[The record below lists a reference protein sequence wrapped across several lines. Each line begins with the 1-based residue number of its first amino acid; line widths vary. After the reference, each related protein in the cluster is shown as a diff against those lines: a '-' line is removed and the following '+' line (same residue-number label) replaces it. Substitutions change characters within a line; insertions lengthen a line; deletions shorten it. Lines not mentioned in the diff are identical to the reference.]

1 MSLIDPHTGKT
12 IQFNCLNKGR
22 GNYSRADGV
31 VIESHAL
38 HLYCKDSLLF
48 PSTDPNTFPC
58 EVLDYSPPNF
68 QKQAPR
74 WLSAQWR
81 CSTTSC
87 HERTGSRRTLPLLIC
102 KRSKAPPPNLNWVCI
117 CTYSLTSSAVLTSKR
132 AHFFTLKGD
141 LKVPGGIFHN
151 GYLKW
156 LVIASLNDAPLWQGL
171 R

>member
-102 KRSKAPPPNLNWVCI
+102 KRSKAPPPQSKLGLHLHVQPDVFC
-117 CTYSLTSSAVLTSKR
+117 CSHLQKGSFFYSERWSESTR
-132 AHFFTLKGD
+132 RHI
-141 LKVPGGIFHN
+141 P
-151 GYLKW
+151 
-156 LVIASLNDAPLWQGL
+156 
-171 R
+171 